1 MCQEKAMSTDV
12 AFHLSSPASLAP
24 PVGYS
29 HVATVGAGRLV
40 FVSGQVALD
49 GQGNIVGKDDFRAQ
63 ARQVFE
69 NLRTALESVGAGF
82 RDVIK
87 LNSYVVDLA
96 GMPHFRAV
104 RDEYVNTASPP
115 ASTAVQVVKLF
126 RPEFLL
132 EVEAVAVVR

>member
-1 MCQEKAMSTDV
+1 MSSEA
-12 AFHLSSPASLAP
+12 AFQLSSPATLAP

-29 HVATVGAGRLV
+29 HLATVGAGRLV

-49 GQGNIVGKDDFRAQ
+49 NKGNLVGKDDFRAQ

-69 NLRTALESVGAGF
+69 NLRAALEAAGATF

-87 LNSYVVDLA
+87 LNTYVVDLA
-96 GMPHFRAV
+96 GLPHFRAV
-104 RDEYVNTASPP
+104 RDEYVNTANPP
-115 ASTAVQVVKLF
+115 ASTAVQVVRLF

-132 EVEAVAVVR
+132 EVEAIAVIKNG

>member
-1 MCQEKAMSTDV
+1 
-12 AFHLSSPASLAP
+12 LSSPASLAP

-69 NLRTALESVGAGF
+69 NLRAALESVGAGF

-104 RDEYVNTASPP
+104 RDEYVNTANPP

>member
-1 MCQEKAMSTDV
+1 MSSDV
-12 AFHLSSPASLAP
+12 VFQLSSPAALAP

-29 HVATVGAGRLV
+29 HVATVSSGRLV

-49 GQGNIVGKDDFRAQ
+49 GKGNIVGKDDFRAQ

-69 NLRTALESVGAGF
+69 NLRAALEGVGAGF

-87 LNSYVVDLA
+87 LNTYVVDLA
-96 GMPHFRAV
+96 GLPHFRAV
-104 RDEYVNTASPP
+104 RDEYVNTANPP
-115 ASTAVQVVKLF
+115 ASTAVQVVRLF

-132 EVEAVAVVR
+132 EVEAIAVVKAG

>member
-1 MCQEKAMSTDV
+1 MSDQASFQLTNPGTI
-12 AFHLSSPASLAP
+12 ARPA
-24 PVGYS
+24 GYS
-29 HVATVGAGRLV
+29 HVATVSGGRLV

-49 GQGNIVGKDDFRAQ
+49 GSGNIVGKDDFRAQ
-63 ARQVFE
+63 ATQVFE
-69 NLRTALESVGAGF
+69 NLRAALEAAGGSF

-87 LNSYVVDLA
+87 LNSYVVDMA

-115 ASTAVQVVKLF
+115 ASTAVQVSRLF

-132 EVEAVAVVR
+132 EVEAIAVVKGG